1 MKHFD
6 SINNRDSQKHHG
18 KCNKLIQHDKG
29 ENIMRVAKFKFV
41 TGITLI
47 ELMITIAIAGILV
60 SLAAP
65 NFRSSI
71 QNNRMV
77 TEVNEL
83 HASLNYGRSEAIK
96 RSSNV
101 TICRSSNGFTCSGAW
116 KDGWIIFSDV
126 DAGGTF
132 NGGDELIRVHGPITD
147 GNTLSF
153 SQNSV
158 TYVSQGVVTGG
169 SPGTF
174 TLCDSR
180 GASHAKGL
188 IVGLSGRPRPAI
200 DSDENGTL
208 NDGDNA
214 DLACS

>member
-1 MKHFD
+1 
-6 SINNRDSQKHHG
+6 
-18 KCNKLIQHDKG
+18 
-29 ENIMRVAKFKFV
+29 MRVAKFKSV

-47 ELMITIAIAGILV
+47 ELMITIAIAGILI

-96 RSSNV
+96 RNSNV
-101 TICRSSNGFTCSGAW
+101 TICPSSNGVTCSGSW
-116 KDGWIIFSDV
+116 KDGWIVIS
-126 DAGGTF
+126 
-132 NGGDELIRVHGPITD
+132 GDELIRVHGPISD

-153 SQNSV
+153 TRNNV
-158 TYVSQGVVTGG
+158 TYVSEGVVAVG
-169 SPGTF
+169 SHGTF

-180 GASHAKGL
+180 GAPYAKGL
-188 IVGLSGRPRPAI
+188 IIGLSGRPRTAI
-200 DSDENGTL
+200 DSDDNGIL
-208 NDGDNA
+208 NDGNNA

>member
-1 MKHFD
+1 
-6 SINNRDSQKHHG
+6 
-18 KCNKLIQHDKG
+18 
-29 ENIMRVAKFKFV
+29 MRFAKFKSV

-47 ELMITIAIAGILV
+47 ELMITIAIAGILI

-96 RSSNV
+96 RTNNV
-101 TICRSSNGFTCSGAW
+101 TICRSSNGLTCSGAW
-116 KDGWIIFSDV
+116 TDGWIIFSDD
-126 DAGGTF
+126 DANGSF
-132 NGGDELIRVHGPITD
+132 NNNDELIRVHGPITA

-153 SQNSV
+153 SRNSV
-158 TYVSQGVVTGG
+158 TYVSAGVLAGG
-169 SPGTF
+169 SHGTF

-188 IVGLSGRPRPAI
+188 VVNLSGRPRTAV

-208 NDGDNA
+208 NDGDGS